1 LLAYSLARVGG
12 AVFGGGD
19 STAVTDMSAIFK
31 AVADPIVIV
40 DYDPRWPEQFARL
53 RDRAQSA
60 MGELA
65 VSIEHVGSTA
75 VPGLPAKPVIDM
87 VVVIA
92 SDEDLPEAIERLAVI
107 GYSARGDLGV
117 PGREAFSWP
126 EGETRHHL
134 YVSPTTSEEL
144 RAQVRFRDLLL
155 SDPRLAAN
163 YVALKREL
171 AATYRDDRPSY
182 TDGKTD
188 FIAAALGSSSAELTN
203 ADG

>member
-1 LLAYSLARVGG
+1 
-12 AVFGGGD
+12 
-19 STAVTDMSAIFK
+19 
-31 AVADPIVIV
+31 
-40 DYDPRWPEQFARL
+40 
-53 RDRAQSA
+53 
-60 MGELA
+60 
-65 VSIEHVGSTA
+65 
-75 VPGLPAKPVIDM
+75 VIDM

-92 SDEDLPEAIERLAVI
+92 SDEDLPEAIERLEGI

-155 SDPRLAAN
+155 SDPRLAAE

-188 FIAAALGSSSAELTN
+188 FIAAALDSSSAELTN

>member
-1 LLAYSLARVGG
+1 
-12 AVFGGGD
+12 
-19 STAVTDMSAIFK
+19 
-31 AVADPIVIV
+31 VAEPIVIV
-40 DYDPRWPEQFARL
+40 DYDPRWPEEFARL

-65 VSIEHVGSTA
+65 VSVEHVGSTA

-87 VVVIA
+87 VVAIA
-92 SDEDLPEAIERLAVI
+92 SDDDLPEAIERLEAI
-107 GYSARGDLGV
+107 GYRARGDLGV

-144 RAQVRFRDLLL
+144 RAQVAFRDLLL
-155 SDPRLAAN
+155 SDSRLATD

-171 AATYRDDRPSY
+171 AEKYRDDRPSY
-182 TDGKTD
+182 TDGKND
-188 FIAAALGSSSAELTN
+188 FIAAALASSIAEQPN
-203 ADG
+203 PDG